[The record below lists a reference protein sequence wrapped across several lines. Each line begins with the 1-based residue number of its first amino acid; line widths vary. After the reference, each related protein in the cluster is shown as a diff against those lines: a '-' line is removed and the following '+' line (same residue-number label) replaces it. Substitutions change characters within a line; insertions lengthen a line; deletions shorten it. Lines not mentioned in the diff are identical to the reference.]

1 MDNFL
6 RKTLDF
12 SKSVFGLVAIIAAVI
27 VFINPVGLANTNT
40 FDLRVIS
47 SLLGRFILAFII
59 IYSQL
64 KNKTLVSHL
73 LILWVFGSAIAVFLG
88 SLNAITLNANF
99 LMNVL
104 RVIFLAY
111 ALLVVM
117 ANIMYEKPTPK
128 NVDFK
133 SLFSL
138 GLLLIVIFLLNGL
151 VSALVEAVILLVL
164 LYFGSKFLAYLYGLY
179 IAVPP
184 LLNALYYIFDDF
196 KVFSNYLVLAGY
208 GVATFFIV
216 KDLILIPKE
225 DDVTNKL

>member
-27 VFINPVGLANTNT
+27 VFINPVGVANTNT

-99 LMNVL
+99 LMDVL
-104 RVIFLAY
+104 RVVFLAY
-111 ALLVVM
+111 ALLVVV
-117 ANIMYEKPTPK
+117 ANLVYEKPTPK
-128 NVDFK
+128 TVDFK

-138 GLLLIVIFLLNGL
+138 GLLLIVIFVLNGL
-151 VSALVEAVILLVL
+151 VSALLEAAILLAL
-164 LYFGSKFLAYLYGLY
+164 LYFGLKFLAYLYALY
-179 IAVPP
+179 VAVPP
-184 LLNALYYIFDDF
+184 LLNTLYYIFDDF
-196 KVFSNYLVLAGY
+196 KILNNYLVLAGY
-208 GVATFFIV
+208 GIVTFFIV
-216 KDLILIPKE
+216 KEFLPLLKNINE
-225 DDVTNKL
+225 E